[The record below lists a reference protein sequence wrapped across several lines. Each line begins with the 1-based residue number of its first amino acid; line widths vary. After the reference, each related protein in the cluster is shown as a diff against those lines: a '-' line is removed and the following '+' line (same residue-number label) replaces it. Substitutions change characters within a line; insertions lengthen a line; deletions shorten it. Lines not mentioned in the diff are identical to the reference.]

1 MKVYASHLQV
11 RGPVS
16 KAQTQE
22 RQAPIGQAP
31 KVETLE
37 ISEPELQAPK
47 IPAPK
52 VPPPKVPA
60 PGVPPAPQV
69 PARNPYVEY
78 RPGYV
83 GYLPAV
89 DREAP
94 YAEITE

>member
-11 RGPVS
+11 RGPVP

-52 VPPPKVPA
+52 VPPPKVLA
-60 PGVPPAPQV
+60 PHV

-83 GYLPAV
+83 GYLTAV
-89 DREAP
+89 DREP
-94 YAEITE
+94 HYAEITE